1 MGSYGSNK
9 TSGLK
14 YLSKKKKPTYLIYFL
29 NFLIFTYAAAFYV
42 LFSGSLR

>member
-1 MGSYGSNK
+1 MGSHGSNQ

-14 YLSKKKKPTYLIYFL
+14 YLSKKKPTYLIYFL